1 VTLSPRPL
9 LRPFAVALALLALL
23 APLLA
28 VVPAAAAADGPAAP
42 GPAYWLAGADGGVFG
57 YGRAHFAGSL
67 AGTRV
72 QRPIA
77 GIAATPSGQGYWMVA
92 KDGGVFAFGDAPFLG
107 GAAGQ
112 PLNTPVI
119 GIVPTPTGHGYW
131 LAAADGGVFAFGD
144 AGYFGGVAG
153 AGQAPLNQPVVALA
167 ATPSGQGYWLV
178 ARDGGV
184 FAFGDAPY
192 LGGPVGGVLNRGIV
206 GMASSASGK
215 GYWLVAADGG
225 VFAYGDAGFAGSA
238 LGAAPTSPIVGM
250 ARTRSGGGYWLV
262 AADGGVFAYGDAGF
276 FGSPAD
282 GHVNGRVVAVA
293 GGVGVDVRTQPR
305 ELSGTFGWDIS
316 WPQCRTRLPQGGYA
330 FGIVGVTGGREF
342 TANPCLAE
350 QRRWT
355 LRGGSVGAVYMNV
368 NWPSK
373 DEEPGLA
380 QRMADACPATDLECQ
395 AYQWGR
401 RGVADAL
408 GVAARAGVTAPMW
421 WLDVETTNR
430 WSPDQGLN
438 SLVVYG
444 AIDALRAAGRQVGV
458 YSTQYQWNLLV
469 GDFAPGLPTWV
480 AGPSGAADAPPYC
493 NLDHSFGGGT
503 PWLVQYPNGLDGNVL
518 CPEGAGQLMG
528 SFRLPPP
535 PAVPT
540 FPPPA
545 PVPFS

>member
-1 VTLSPRPL
+1 MTPSPRRL
-9 LRPFAVALALLALL
+9 LLLAIALL

-28 VVPAAAAADGPAAP
+28 FVPASPAGAAADPPALGP
-42 GPAYWLAGADGGVFG
+42 GPAYWLVASDGGIFA

-67 AGTRV
+67 AGTPV

-92 KDGGVFAFGDAPFLG
+92 RDGGVFAFGDAPYLG

-112 PLNTPVI
+112 PLNTAVV
-119 GIVPTPTGHGYW
+119 GIAPTPSGHGYW
-131 LAAADGGVFAFGD
+131 LASADGGVFAYGD
-144 AGYFGGVAG
+144 APFLGGLPG
-153 AGQAPLNQPVVALA
+153 GGAPLNQPVVALA
-167 ATPSGQGYWLV
+167 ATPSGKGYWLI

-184 FAFGDAPY
+184 FAYGDAPY

-206 GMASSASGK
+206 GMAASVSGR

-238 LGAAPTSPIVGM
+238 LGAAPASPIVGM

-262 AADGGVFAYGDAGF
+262 ASDGGVFAYGDAGF

-293 GGVGVDVRTQPR
+293 AGVGVDVHTQPR

-316 WPQCRTRLPQGGYA
+316 WPQCRSRLPQGGYA
-330 FGIVGVTGGREF
+330 FAVVGVTGGRQF

-350 QRRWT
+350 QWRWT

-368 NWPSK
+368 NWPSR
-373 DEEPGLA
+373 DEEPSLP
-380 QRMADACPATDLECQ
+380 QRMADACPITDVECQ

-401 RGVADAL
+401 RGAIDAL
-408 GVAARAGVTAPMW
+408 AVATRAGANAPMW
-421 WLDVETTNR
+421 WIDVETTNR

-444 AIDALRAAGRQVGV
+444 AIDGLRAAGRQVGA
-458 YSTQYQWNLLV
+458 YSTQYQWNVIV
-469 GDFAPGLPTWV
+469 GDFAPAVPTWV

-493 NLDHSFGGGT
+493 NPDHSFGGGK
-503 PWLVQYPNGLDGNVL
+503 PWLVQYPNGLDGNLL
-518 CPEGAGQLMG
+518 CPEGARQLMT
-528 SFRLPPP
+528 SFQLPPP
-535 PAVPT
+535 PAVPV
-540 FPPPA
+540 FPIPP